1 MNFKFLP
8 ALFSRHLTRTFN
20 SVNNFCSSSAATLN
34 SQSSSQP
41 RELWR
46 LDTTNP
52 FLEIPEA
59 WVTSLDEIYNRNY
72 DIIQLHPD
80 IFRVT
85 PRLDILHR
93 NIAWQTTYKNLVLTR
108 MLTRAEMPGGGRKPW
123 PQKRMGRAQA
133 GSIRAPHFIRGGFVH
148 KVRGPLT
155 RFYMLPYSIRIH
167 GLRVALTIK
176 HVQDDLIIVDD
187 FDSLASPDP
196 QVFLF

>member
-8 ALFSRHLTRTFN
+8 ALFSRHFSRTFN

-59 WVTSLDEIYNRNY
+59 WVTSLDEIYDRNY
-72 DIIQLHPD
+72 DIIQLHPGLNLLIFFHLFISLD

-93 NIAWQTTYKNLVLTR
+93 NIAWFFAFIYFIYSATLRQTNYKNLVLTR

-133 GSIRAPHFIRGGFVH
+133 G
-148 KVRGPLT
+148 
-155 RFYMLPYSIRIH
+155 RFEISR
-167 GLRVALTIK
+167 
-176 HVQDDLIIVDD
+176 
-187 FDSLASPDP
+187 
-196 QVFLF
+196 

>member
-72 DIIQLHPD
+72 DIIQLHPGLNLLLFFHLL
-80 IFRVT
+80 FRYF
-85 PRLDILHR
+85 PRHSTFGYF
-93 NIAWQTTYKNLVLTR
+93 ASEYCLVFCLY
-108 MLTRAEMPGGGRKPW
+108 L
-123 PQKRMGRAQA
+123 
-133 GSIRAPHFIRGGFVH
+133 
-148 KVRGPLT
+148 
-155 RFYMLPYSIRIH
+155 FYL
-167 GLRVALTIK
+167 L
-176 HVQDDLIIVDD
+176 
-187 FDSLASPDP
+187 
-196 QVFLF
+196 